1 MAAQDAL
8 EVERKYNVEA
18 ETPIPPLEGL
28 PEVGRVG
35 APVTH
40 TLEAVY
46 FDTEDFALAANR
58 ITLRRRTGGKD
69 AGWHLKLPGKAG
81 ARTEVTEPLGADG
94 ARVPE
99 RLRHLVSVH
108 TRAKDLGPVARLT
121 TRRTVVLLL
130 DTQGSALAE
139 FCDDHVES
147 EAPPAGGLRQ
157 AWREWEIELIGG
169 EEGLLSAADD
179 LLADEGVHPAELPS
193 KLARA
198 LGPSYP
204 KRPERAARPKRKGPA
219 GVVLLARLQAQAEA
233 LKAMDPQV
241 RQDAPDAVHQLRVAA
256 RRMRSALATFRP
268 FVDAERANRLRDEL
282 KWLSQTVGQARDVEV
297 MRGRLAELTG
307 GEPAALVVGP
317 VAERIRRESEDRYR
331 QAHEVGLVAL
341 DSERYFRLLDTLDA
355 FLAEPPLSER
365 AGKAARKAVAKR
377 VAKDIERLH
386 DAVDAAEEAEDDD
399 ADQDTIDAALHEVRK
414 KAKRLRYAAE
424 AARPVLGKRAKR
436 LARAAEQIQETLGEL
451 QDSVVS
457 REHLLGLAAQAHE
470 EGDSAFSFG
479 RLHAL
484 EEQRA
489 AEARTRFALDWADFT
504 ERHP

>member
-1 MAAQDAL
+1 
-8 EVERKYNVEA
+8 
-18 ETPIPPLEGL
+18 
-28 PEVGRVG
+28 
-35 APVTH
+35 
-40 TLEAVY
+40 
-46 FDTEDFALAANR
+46 
-58 ITLRRRTGGKD
+58 
-69 AGWHLKLPGKAG
+69 
-81 ARTEVTEPLGADG
+81 
-94 ARVPE
+94 
-99 RLRHLVSVH
+99 
-108 TRAKDLGPVARLT
+108 VARLT

-204 KRPERAARPKRKGPA
+204 RRPERAARPKRKGPA

-268 FVDAERANRLRDEL
+268 FVDAERADRLRDEL